1 MADPESTTTT
11 NTTTTTT
18 NVNKDDLPLGLA
30 KGSVRSILA
39 LMLGVTAVIIGIAA
53 AVFGFVNGTLDPLP
67 IVMFVLGLAQVA
79 VTFYFVQRNT
89 GAQ

>member
-1 MADPESTTTT
+1 MTLPANTNNTT
-11 NTTTTTT
+11 NP
-18 NVNKDDLPLGLA
+18 NRDLPLGLA

-39 LMLGVTAVIIGIAA
+39 LVLAIAAVFIGVAA
-53 AVFGFVNGTLDPLP
+53 AVYGLVNDKLDPLP

-79 VTFYFVQRNT
+79 VTFYFVQRNS